1 MLTIAAGGEF
11 RVIFFLI
18 FFLKKKHQM
27 DRMEVKKKNQSQNR
41 KPKTARGRV
50 HGRRVAR
57 LHRRRVEP
65 PRPDARRARA
75 QVGGGASARGQG
87 ARLLPRVVESDQP
100 LLREPRAPGRRR
112 GRGRGARLAVL
123 RGAAAAGTSELR
135 AALRRRGP
143 ARESRDRAR
152 RARAQR
158 V

>member
-1 MLTIAAGGEF
+1 MLTMAAGGKF
-11 RVIFFLI
+11 RVIFFL
-18 FFLKKKHQM
+18 KKHQM
-27 DRMEVKKKNQSQNR
+27 DPNGSKEEKS
-41 KPKTARGRV
+41 KPKSQTQTARGRV

-65 PRPDARRARA
+65 PRPDARCARA
-75 QVGGGASARGQG
+75 QVGGGAPARGQG

-123 RGAAAAGTSELR
+123 CGAAATGTSELR